1 MQLIDLVNPLNSF
14 AETIDS
20 TSFNH
25 IFNFAAMINFNTENV
40 TLDHNERSRYA
51 RHLCLPEVG
60 VEGQKRLKAASVLCV
75 GTGGLG
81 SPILLYLAAAGIGK
95 IGIVDFDVVD
105 ESNLQRQII
114 HGTSKVG
121 QPKTM
126 SAKNSILEIN
136 PYCDLQIHNSAL
148 TSDNA
153 LDIIKDYDIVCDGTD
168 NFPAR
173 YLIND
178 ACVILGKPNVY
189 GSIIR
194 FEGHA
199 TVFNLDERSPNYR
212 DLFPSPLPPEMTPS
226 CAEDGVI
233 GVLPGIIGVIQATE
247 VIKIITG
254 IGRPLSGRLLL
265 FDALEMKFN
274 EIQLKADPNT
284 PKITELIDYNKFC
297 GHDQGCS
304 SGDENIVESIN
315 CHQLQSI
322 LNNNQEQILLVD
334 VRGAEEAKIDQIPGS
349 ILIPLKDLT
358 TENHLRELRDAQKD
372 KMIVVYC
379 KTGVRSLKAINALF
393 KKDIHAKQLE
403 GGINAWNM
411 ASISNSK

>member
-1 MQLIDLVNPLNSF
+1 MQLIHLVNPLNSF

-25 IFNFAAMINFNTENV
+25 ILNFAAMIDFDAENI

-114 HGTSKVG
+114 HATSKVG
-121 QPKTM
+121 LPKTM

-212 DLFPSPLPPEMTPS
+212 DLFPPNNTVE
-226 CAEDGVI
+226 VK
-233 GVLPGIIGVIQATE
+233 IQ
-247 VIKIITG
+247 K
-254 IGRPLSGRLLL
+254 
-265 FDALEMKFN
+265 
-274 EIQLKADPNT
+274 
-284 PKITELIDYNKFC
+284 Y
-297 GHDQGCS
+297 
-304 SGDENIVESIN
+304 
-315 CHQLQSI
+315 
-322 LNNNQEQILLVD
+322 
-334 VRGAEEAKIDQIPGS
+334 
-349 ILIPLKDLT
+349 
-358 TENHLRELRDAQKD
+358 
-372 KMIVVYC
+372 
-379 KTGVRSLKAINALF
+379 
-393 KKDIHAKQLE
+393 
-403 GGINAWNM
+403 
-411 ASISNSK
+411 SNSKSWFYPSVKKKDYLFKELTNIPQLPFSRGYELTLMNEKKP

>member
-1 MQLIDLVNPLNSF
+1 M
-14 AETIDS
+14 
-20 TSFNH
+20 
-25 IFNFAAMINFNTENV
+25 
-40 TLDHNERSRYA
+40 
-51 RHLCLPEVG
+51 
-60 VEGQKRLKAASVLCV
+60 LK
-75 GTGGLG
+75 T
-81 SPILLYLAAAGIGK
+81 K
-95 IGIVDFDVVD
+95 
-105 ESNLQRQII
+105 
-114 HGTSKVG
+114 
-121 QPKTM
+121 

-173 YLIND
+173 YLVND

-199 TVFNLDERSPNYR
+199 TVFNLDEGSPNYR

-274 EIQLKADPNT
+274 EIQLEADPNT
-284 PKITELIDYNKFC
+284 PKITELIDYNQFC
-297 GHDQGCS
+297 GHDHACS
-304 SGDENIVESIN
+304 SGDENMVESISSQ
-315 CHQLQSI
+315 QLRSI
-322 LNNNQEQILLVD
+322 LNSNQEQILLVD
-334 VRGAEEAKIDQIPGS
+334 IRGVEEAKIDQIPGS
-349 ILIPLKDLT
+349 ILMPLKDLT
-358 TENHLRELRDAQKD
+358 ADNHLRRLRDAQKD

-379 KTGVRSLKAINALF
+379 KTGVRSLKAINALL

>member
-1 MQLIDLVNPLNSF
+1 
-14 AETIDS
+14 
-20 TSFNH
+20 
-25 IFNFAAMINFNTENV
+25 MINFNTKNV
-40 TLDHNERSRYA
+40 TLDQSERSRYA
-51 RHLCLPEVG
+51 RHLSLPEVG
-60 VEGQKRLKAASVLCV
+60 IEGQKRLKSASVLCV

-121 QPKTM
+121 LSKTL
-126 SAKNSILEIN
+126 SAKDSILEIN
-136 PYCDLQIHNSAL
+136 PYCKVEIHNAAI
-148 TSDNA
+148 TSSNA
-153 LDIIKDYDIVCDGTD
+153 LNIFKDYDIICDGTD

-178 ACVILGKPNVY
+178 ACIILGKPNVY

-199 TVFNLDERSPNYR
+199 TVFNLDDSSPNYR

-254 IGRPLSGRLLL
+254 IGKPLSGRLLL
-265 FDALEMKFN
+265 FNALEMKFN

-284 PKITELIDYNKFC
+284 PKITKLIDYNQFY
-297 GHDQGCS
+297 GHGRECS
-304 SGDENIVESIN
+304 SENETEIEIISF
-315 CHQLQSI
+315 HQLKSMLI
-322 LNNNQEQILLVD
+322 SNQKQILLVD
-334 VRGAEEAKIDQIPGS
+334 VRSPEEAKIDKIPGS
-349 ILIPLKDLT
+349 VLIPLKELM
-358 TENHLRELRDAQKD
+358 TERHLRELSNACKD
-372 KMIVVYC
+372 KTIIVYC
-379 KTGVRSLKAINALF
+379 KTGLRSAKAVKALS
-393 KKDIHAKQLE
+393 KKHIHAKQLQ
-403 GGINAWNM
+403 GGITAWNVG
-411 ASISNSK
+411 